1 MNNHPTLPDPSATG
15 VGRLIF
21 RVSTASGAIP
31 LEGARIIIRDKG
43 AEGEPQRGN
52 ALGVLYSDR
61 NGKTEVVA
69 LPTVPR
75 GLSLSPRNGDAPPP
89 FLCYDAEVTLAGYR
103 TVNFICIPI
112 FDGVT
117 SVQPADMVPLP
128 ENGREDGFTQDNL
141 TVVESENPNL

>member
-1 MNNHPTLPDPSATG
+1 MNNNPTLPDPSATG

-31 LEGARIIIRDKG
+31 LEGARVIIRDKG
-43 AEGEPQRGN
+43 EEGDPQRGN

-61 NGKTEVVA
+61 NGKTEVME

-75 GLSLSPRNGDAPPP
+75 SLSLSPRNGDAPPP
-89 FLCYDAEVTLAGYR
+89 FLCYDAEVTLSGYR

-128 ENGREDGFTQDNL
+128 ENGREDGFTRDDP
-141 TVVESENPNL
+141 TIVESENPNL